1 MWVKTTYP
9 DQLDYWGAAPAG
21 NQTRVSSVAGTYTI
35 TVLPAQQNVF
45 VLGFEPRISRVL
57 GERHNQA
64 RPYEQVAA
72 SNEGRTRDL
81 ALTKRMLCQLS
92 YRGETQTGSPS
103 VARTDPLARL
113 AGTRL

>member
-1 MWVKTTYP
+1 M
-9 DQLDYWGAAPAG
+9 
-21 NQTRVSSVAGTYTI
+21 AGTYTI
-35 TVLPAQQNVF
+35 TVLPAHQGVF

-64 RPYEQVAA
+64 RPYEQA

-92 YRGETQTGSPS
+92 YRGISAATATNFRKLFLEVRIEKVTSKKNAATWNRTRATGATS
-103 VARTDPLARL
+103 L
-113 AGTRL
+113 GTAPIL

>member
-1 MWVKTTYP
+1 M
-9 DQLDYWGAAPAG
+9 
-21 NQTRVSSVAGTYTI
+21 
-35 TVLPAQQNVF
+35 
-45 VLGFEPRISRVL
+45 L

-92 YRGETQTGSPS
+92 YRGES
-103 VARTDPLARL
+103 VAGSAALARANYL
-113 AGTRL
+113 ARVAATRFWNASIVQG